1 MTDYYERQFT
11 PKELSQLKNNLY
23 TFYRWFVV
31 SNFEENISAP
41 HIKYIAYKLQALTDG
56 TLGKSRIGVNL
67 PPQHSKSSLIT
78 VAYPAWLLLNNPKR
92 RMLVVNSE
100 KGLSQKFGT
109 SIKNLLANA
118 APFWG
123 LELSKESHSK
133 TSMQL
138 TRKGDL
144 QSGSI
149 ELTGLT
155 GGITGRPVDYII
167 CDDLLKGVSDTTPT
181 MLDTKWDL
189 YSIIVE
195 QRLRTKDRSK
205 LVLLSTRWDS
215 EDIHGRILADDY
227 QKSKYEWIILPAIAT
242 SDDDILGRKPGELLW
257 PQYYDLEF
265 YQEKE
270 YIMGEREFQAI
281 YQQVPLNLTGEFFY
295 TDHLHWDDT
304 YSQQYNIANCRS
316 YDMAYTD
323 EKQAQGKNKNAD
335 YTAGCHAEKIS
346 NKHYI
351 FSDFLYKRL
360 GEKNIQKI
368 QSTARFDGL
377 NKPIL
382 IETGTKGGAASE
394 LFRLWDEDYLTDYN
408 CIQSEPIG
416 TKADRAT
423 ALRHAI
429 YDGYIHIYCP
439 DTAMRKELKTQ
450 LDSFPNGSAHK
461 DLIDAMAHAFNYLKD
476 KDAGGHIKTGS
487 KRTRRRLS

>member
-31 SNFEENISAP
+31 SNFEENITAP
-41 HIKYIAYKLQALTDG
+41 HVKYIAYKLQALTDG
-56 TLGKSRIGVNL
+56 TLGKSRIAVNL

-92 RMLVVNSE
+92 RILGVNAE

-155 GGITGRPVDYII
+155 GGITGRPVDYIV

-181 MLDTKWDL
+181 ILDTKWDL
-189 YSIIVE
+189 YSIIIE

-242 SDDDILGRKPGELLW
+242 SDDDVLGRKPGELLW
-257 PQYYDLEF
+257 PQYYDLDF
-265 YQEKE
+265 YKEKE
-270 YIMGEREFQAI
+270 HIMGEREFQAI
-281 YQQVPLNLTGEFFY
+281 YQQVPLDLTSDFFHTDRLLFETEF
-295 TDHLHWDDT
+295 DD
-304 YSQQYNIANCRS
+304 YAIGRCRS
-316 YDMAYTD
+316 WDIASSDASLGDQRDYSVGVRMLKTPGNQYWIFDYERGQYGNNLKHILINTARADSPAYT
-323 EKQAQGKNKNAD
+323 
-335 YTAGCHAEKIS
+335 
-346 NKHYI
+346 
-351 FSDFLYKRL
+351 
-360 GEKNIQKI
+360 
-368 QSTARFDGL
+368 
-377 NKPIL
+377 IL
-382 IETGTKGGAASE
+382 LETGAGTSDLLYNEYRTALNGYNVKQSKTHGATKE
-394 LFRLWDEDYLTDYN
+394 
-408 CIQSEPIG
+408 
-416 TKADRAT
+416 DRAT
-423 ALRHAI
+423 PLANAI
-429 YDGYIHIYCP
+429 YDGQVHVLIN
-439 DTAMRKELKTQ
+439 DDNLREAFLQEFK
-450 LDSFPNGSAHK
+450 SFPNGKH
-461 DLIDAMAHAFNYLKD
+461 DDIVDACAYGFNYLSRFED
-476 KDAGGHIKTGS
+476 NSVRTAG
-487 KRTRRRLS
+487 KRHRARLR